1 MPLISNG
8 NRNKYRKHYPRNV
21 KKILTLKRRKW
32 KAYKAAGRSIRS
44 LATYKQSCP
53 NFSKQIREHVKCH
66 EANLVASNNL
76 GAFYRYVNKRLK
88 RKSNIGPLK
97 APTGQLCFNDLQKA
111 SLLNSHFASVGT
123 IDNGTLPACSDA
135 NVNFEPLCN
144 VSFSP
149 DVLKAIEKLKSN
161 LSSGPDNIPPLL
173 YVKLKR
179 ILCLPLSIYISNL
192 CLLVLCHLSGKQQ

>member
-1 MPLISNG
+1 MWSLFCNILVEATASHVPLISNG
-8 NRNKYRKHYPRNV
+8 DRNKNRKHYPRNV
-21 KKILTLKRRKW
+21 KKTLALKRRKW

-44 LATYKQSCP
+44 LAIYKQSCLDL
-53 NFSKQIREHVKCH
+53 SKQIREHVKCH

-123 IDNGTLPACSDA
+123 VDNGILPT
-135 NVNFEPLCN
+135 
-144 VSFSP
+144 
-149 DVLKAIEKLKSN
+149 
-161 LSSGPDNIPPLL
+161 
-173 YVKLKR
+173 
-179 ILCLPLSIYISNL
+179 
-192 CLLVLCHLSGKQQ
+192 